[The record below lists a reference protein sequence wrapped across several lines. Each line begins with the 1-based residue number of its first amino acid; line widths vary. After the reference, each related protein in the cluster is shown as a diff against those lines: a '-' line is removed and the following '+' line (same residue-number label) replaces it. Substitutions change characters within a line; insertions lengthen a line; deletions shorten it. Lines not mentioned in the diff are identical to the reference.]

1 MVELSQ
7 DVQDKIMDMK
17 YRLEYDDVIEE
28 LKSHF
33 KMKQFLPVLEIAYM
47 GYLDRI
53 TWRKNEIGS
62 SRGFFAF
69 KKQIVNTMKG
79 LDRFV
84 DIETNDVILATM
96 KSYHKMALE
105 HANNWEA
112 KQSK

>member
-1 MVELSQ
+1 
-7 DVQDKIMDMK
+7 
-17 YRLEYDDVIEE
+17 
-28 LKSHF
+28 
-33 KMKQFLPVLEIAYM
+33 
-47 GYLDRI
+47 
-53 TWRKNEIGS
+53 
-62 SRGFFAF
+62 
-69 KKQIVNTMKG
+69 MKG